1 MHGTI
6 SRVAGPVVVAQGLVG
21 AQMYEVMRVGALGL
35 VGEVIRLQ
43 GDRATIQVYE
53 DTSGL
58 RVGDPV
64 EASGAPLQ
72 VELAPGLLG
81 SIFDGIQR
89 PLPLLRDQ
97 AGDFIARG
105 ITASAMDRA
114 KKWEFTPTVRAG
126 DVVAPGDILGSVAET
141 ARLTHRILVPPNV
154 SGVIE
159 EIRAGAFTID
169 EPIGAIRATN
179 DHNAPTVITL
189 AQKWAMRRGRP
200 YARKLDPDTPLL
212 TGQRVIDSFFPV
224 TKGGTAII
232 PGGFG
237 SGKTVAEQ
245 TLAKWADADIVIYV
259 GCGERGNEMTEVLA
273 EFPQLTDARTN
284 EPLMRRTILIANTSN
299 MPVAAREASIYT
311 GITLAE
317 YYRDMG
323 YDVAMMADS
332 TSRWGE
338 ALREV
343 SGRLEEMPGEEGYPA
358 YLATRLADFY
368 ERAGRVVTLGK
379 DQRIG
384 SVTVVGAVSPPGG
397 DFSEPMTQNS
407 LRVAGAFWGLDTG
420 LARRRHFPA
429 INWITSYSLYDLR
442 KWFVANVATDWEAQT
457 AEAMTLLQAEAK
469 LMEIVQLVG
478 SDALP
483 EDQKALLQVA
493 RMLREDYLQ
502 QFAFHEIDGFCPPQK
517 QYWMLRTI
525 LVFHRELARAIKRGA
540 SLERVIKTSA
550 SMVQSIDTGGV
561 PGKAQAE
568 SAAGGLEKAVE
579 PGSVTTHAG
588 DHGTIL
594 ERAMRLPV
602 VAEISRMKEWEH
614 AQAETRGRAVIEQ
627 VERELSALR

>member
-1 MHGTI
+1 MQGSI
-6 SRVAGPVVVAQGLVG
+6 IRVAGPVVVAENLAGS
-21 AQMYEVMRVGALGL
+21 QMYEVMRVGALGL
-35 VGEVIRLQ
+35 IGEVIRLE

-64 EASGAPLQ
+64 EARGAPLQ
-72 VELAPGLLG
+72 VELGPGLLG
-81 SIFDGIQR
+81 SIFDGVQR

-97 AGDFIARG
+97 AGDFISRG
-105 ITASAMDRA
+105 IRADAVDRR
-114 KKWEFTPTVRAG
+114 KKWEFTPSVRVGDEVEHG
-126 DVVAPGDILGSVAET
+126 DVLGTVPET
-141 ARLTHRILVPPNV
+141 QHLLHRILVPPNV
-154 SGVIE
+154 RGTITQ
-159 EIRAGAFTID
+159 IRAGAFTID
-169 EPIGAIRATN
+169 EAICTIRITEDGPPIER
-179 DHNAPTVITL
+179 PYTL
-189 AQKWAMRRGRP
+189 TQAWPVRHGRP
-200 YARKLDPDTPLL
+200 YTRKLDPDTPLL
-212 TGQRVIDSFFPV
+212 TGQRVIDSFFPL

-245 TLAKWADADIVIYV
+245 TLAKWADADIVVYI
-259 GCGERGNEMTEVLA
+259 GCGERGNEMTEVLS
-273 EFPQLTDARTN
+273 EFPRVIDARTN
-284 EPLMRRTILIANTSN
+284 EPLMHRTVLIANTSN

-311 GITLAE
+311 GITIAE

-323 YDVAMMADS
+323 YAVALMADS

-368 ERAGRVVTLGK
+368 ERAGRVIALGR
-379 DQRIG
+379 DERVG

-407 LRVAGAFWGLDTG
+407 LRVAGTFWGLDIG

-442 KWFVANVATDWEAQT
+442 QWFIDHVASDWEAQIG
-457 AEAMTLLQAEAK
+457 EAMDLLQKEAK

-478 SDALP
+478 TDALP
-483 EDQKALLQVA
+483 EEEKALLQIG

-502 QFAFHEIDGFCPPQK
+502 QFAFHEIDGYCPPIK
-517 QYWMLRTI
+517 QYWMLRAI
-525 LVFHRELARAIKRGA
+525 LTFHRELTRAIRRGPG
-540 SLERVIKTSA
+540 LERVLKPSTPI
-550 SMVQSIDTGGV
+550 VQSIDAGAV
-561 PGKAQAE
+561 PGKAPE

-579 PGSVTTHAG
+579 PGSAPAHSLERGAV
-588 DHGTIL
+588 L
-594 ERAMRLPV
+594 ERAMALPV
-602 VAEISRMKEWEH
+602 VSEIARMKEWPHNEAEEH
-614 AQAETRGRAVIEQ
+614 GRALIEQ
-627 VERELSALR
+627 IEREFGTLR

>member
-1 MHGTI
+1 MRGSI
-6 SRVAGPVVVAQGLVG
+6 IRVAGPVVVAQNLAG
-21 AQMYEVMRVGALGL
+21 AQMYEVVRVGALGL
-35 VGEVIRLQ
+35 IGEVIRLE

-64 EASGAPLQ
+64 EATGAPLQ
-72 VELAPGLLG
+72 VELGPGLLG

-89 PLPLLRDQ
+89 PLPVLREQ
-97 AGDFIARG
+97 AGNFIARG
-105 ITASAMDRA
+105 ISASPLDRSA
-114 KKWEFTPTVRAG
+114 KWEFTPTVRVG
-126 DVVAPGDILGSVAET
+126 DLVGPGHILGTVPET
-141 ARLTHRILVPPNV
+141 KHLEHRVLVPPTV
-154 SGVIE
+154 QGVIE
-159 EIRAGAFTID
+159 EIHAGSFTVD
-169 EPIGAIRATN
+169 DVIGVIRATG
-179 DHNAPTVITL
+179 DHNAPVEIKLTH
-189 AQKWAMRRGRP
+189 KWPVRRGRP
-200 YARKLDPDTPLL
+200 YVRKLDPDTPLL
-212 TGQRVIDSFFPV
+212 TGQRVIDSFCPI
-224 TKGGTAII
+224 TKGGTAMI

-237 SGKTVAEQ
+237 SGKTVMEQ
-245 TLAKWADADIVIYV
+245 TLAKRADADIVVYV
-259 GCGERGNEMTEVLA
+259 GCGERGNEMTDVLE
-273 EFPQLTDARTN
+273 EFPHLEDPRTG

-311 GITLAE
+311 GVTLAE

-368 ERAGRVVTLGK
+368 ERAGRVVTLCK
-379 DQRIG
+379 EERIG

-397 DFSEPMTQNS
+397 DFSEPMTQNT
-407 LRVAGAFWGLDTG
+407 LRVAGAFWGLDIG

-442 KWFVANVATDWEAQT
+442 KWFVDHVASDWEAQT
-457 AEAMTLLQAEAK
+457 EQAMALLQEEAK

-502 QFAFHEIDGFCPPQK
+502 QFALDPLDGYCPPAK
-517 QYWMLRTI
+517 QYWMLRVLLT
-525 LVFHRELARAIKRGA
+525 FHDQLAHAIKRGI
-540 SLERVIKTSA
+540 SLTIKTGTS
-550 SMVQSIDTGGV
+550 VVESIDTGGV
-561 PGKAQAE
+561 PTKAQEE
-568 SAAGGLEKAVE
+568 STAGGLERAVE
-579 PGSVTTHAG
+579 PGSAPKPSSE
-588 DHGTIL
+588 HGTIL

-602 VAEISRMKEWEH
+602 VADISRMKEWPY
-614 AQAETRGRAVIEQ
+614 AEAEARGRASIENI
-627 VERELSALR
+627 ERELGALR

>member
-1 MHGTI
+1 MPSI
-6 SRVAGPVVVAQGLVG
+6 IIRVAGPVVVAENLVG
-21 AQMYEVMRVGALGL
+21 AQMYEVIRVGERGL
-35 VGEVIRLQ
+35 IGEVIRLE

-58 RVGDPV
+58 RVGEPV
-64 EASGAPLQ
+64 QATGAPLQ
-72 VELAPGLLG
+72 VELGPGLLG
-81 SIFDGIQR
+81 SIFDGVQR

-105 ITASAMDRA
+105 VTASAIDRTRT
-114 KKWEFTPTVRAG
+114 WEFTPAVRAG
-126 DVVAPGDILGSVAET
+126 AVVEPGDLLGTVPET
-141 ARLTHRILVPPNV
+141 SHLVHRVLVPPTLR
-154 SGVIE
+154 GRIE
-159 EIRAGAFTID
+159 EIRAGAFTLD
-169 EPIGAIRATN
+169 ETIGALRA
-179 DHNAPTVITL
+179 DGDRNAPLALKL
-189 AQKWAMRRGRP
+189 AQTWPVRRGRP
-200 YARKLDPDTPLL
+200 YARKLDPDTPLF

-224 TKGGTAII
+224 AKGGTAII

-245 TLAKWADADIVIYV
+245 TLAKWADADIVVYV

-273 EFPQLTDARTN
+273 EFPRLTDARTN

-323 YDVAMMADS
+323 YDVALMADS

-368 ERAGRVVTLGK
+368 ERAGRVVALGK
-379 DQRIG
+379 EARVG

-442 KWFVANVATDWEAQT
+442 QWFVDHVATDWEAQT
-457 AEAMTLLQAEAK
+457 GEALALLQKEAEV
-469 LMEIVQLVG
+469 LEIVQLVG

-483 EDQKALLQVA
+483 ETEKALLRIGQI
-493 RMLREDYLQ
+493 LREDYLQ
-502 QFAFHEIDGFCPPQK
+502 QFAFHAIDGFCPPQK
-517 QYWMLRTI
+517 QYWMLRVI
-525 LVFHRELARAIKRGA
+525 LTFYRELARVIKRTP

-550 SMVQSIDTGGV
+550 AVTPPIDNLV
-561 PGKAQAE
+561 PAKKERAPSKSE
-568 SAAGGLEKAVE
+568 NAVE
-579 PGSVTTHAG
+579 PEGATALA
-588 DHGTIL
+588 DRGTLL
-594 ERAMRLPV
+594 ERAMALPV
-602 VAEISRMKEWEH
+602 VAEISRMKEWQH
-614 AQAETRGRAVIEQ
+614 AQAETRGRALIEQ
-627 VERELSALR
+627 IERELGALR